1 MLKIFVFDTS
11 RKVCLYLFL
20 LLGTPLKNFQS
31 VECKMGSMK
40 REIGDYKKE
49 IGHDLNTCTSFTE
62 IPRETIQLIQLFC
75 DPESIKNEETR

>member
-1 MLKIFVFDTS
+1 
-11 RKVCLYLFL
+11 
-20 LLGTPLKNFQS
+20 
-31 VECKMGSMK
+31 MGSMK